1 MIVSKTTLL
10 HCHQMLKLLY
20 DLHNLSKTTQVTH
33 QDGMQTYHFPNKQ
46 VENHHTDGRKEIT
59 YPDGTI
65 RLVDIDGTTDTTF
78 PDGVRVVDY
87 PNGTQRVIQG

>member
-1 MIVSKTTLL
+1 M
-10 HCHQMLKLLY
+10 
-20 DLHNLSKTTQVTH
+20 
-33 QDGMQTYHFPNKQ
+33 
-46 VENHHTDGRKEIT
+46 